1 MRRSFL
7 IVGVALAIAAP
18 AAAQSL
24 TGAGATFPNPIYTK
38 WFDAYSK
45 KTGVQIN
52 YQSIGSGGGIRQFTE
67 GTVDFGATDG
77 PMNES
82 QIQSLSGNVLHLP
95 TVLGAVVVTY
105 NLPSLGE
112 TKLKFDGNVLVEIF
126 LGRVTKWNDPKIAA
140 LNPGVKL
147 PNNDL
152 IVVHRSD
159 GSGTTY
165 VFTDFLN
172 KFSREWKDKV
182 GYATSVN
189 WPVGLGGKG
198 NEGVTQ
204 QVKQVEGALGYVELI
219 YAISNDL
226 PYAEI
231 KNASGNYINPSEFPF
246 KERRH
251 ASFQIGRLSRP
262 APEKFPEDFP
272 VFYEALDLPD
282 TRFRVMAWND
292 EMARKYRWHRFD
304 GRWDL
309 IPAETESQVSF
320 LHSLD
325 LFVYPLGHAFL
336 ESWGRSTVEAMLT
349 GCIPLVP
356 PGHHLDHLVEPGKSG
371 FICGDFLEYR
381 EHARRLCLDYPYR
394 RRMSRQCRAHACATL
409 CNRRDH
415 IRMWREAL
423 A

>member
-1 MRRSFL
+1 MTRLAQDNNMRRYRMKRRLL
-7 IVGVALAIAAP
+7 IVSGILGITAP
-18 AAAQSL
+18 VAAQSL

-45 KTGVQIN
+45 KTGIQIN

-82 QIQSLSGNVLHLP
+82 QIQAVNANVLHIP

-105 NLPSLGE
+105 NLPSLGD
-112 TKLKFDGNVLVEIF
+112 TKLKFDGNLLVDIF
-126 LGRVTKWNDPKIAA
+126 MGRVTRWNDKKIAA

-147 PNNDL
+147 PDIDL

-165 VFTDFLN
+165 VFTDYLN

-219 YAISNDL
+219 YALSNKL
-226 PYAEI
+226 PYAQV
-231 KNASGNYINPSEFPF
+231 KNAAGHFITPSLESVTAAAAGMNLPKDTDFRVSITNAPGAEAYPVSSF
-246 KERRH
+246 TWLLVKKDNKDAAKAKLIRDFLTWMITPEAQKM
-251 ASFQIGRLSRP
+251 ASELHY
-262 APEKFPEDFP
+262 AP
-272 VFYEALDLPD
+272 LPD
-282 TRFRVMAWND
+282 PVVSLVQ
-292 EMARKYRWHRFD
+292 AR
-304 GRWDL
+304 L
-309 IPAETESQVSF
+309 P
-320 LHSLD
+320 SLKA
-325 LFVYPLGHAFL
+325 G
-336 ESWGRSTVEAMLT
+336 
-349 GCIPLVP
+349 
-356 PGHHLDHLVEPGKSG
+356 GK
-371 FICGDFLEYR
+371 
-381 EHARRLCLDYPYR
+381 
-394 RRMSRQCRAHACATL
+394 
-409 CNRRDH
+409 
-415 IRMWREAL
+415 AL
-423 A
+423 AAR